1 MLVQSSELLLNFDA
15 IRTQYL
21 ILMKNA
27 IPHNVAFGLI
37 ITFFCYSLTAQQNK
51 TSFYKS
57 TDTHEKDNRV
67 GDYLELK
74 KLGYGEKEIFEDLGN
89 ANFLQKKYDTA
100 LFWYDKL
107 KEVSESDALS
117 PGFNKRYEYA
127 VLMISENGTVASVE
141 EVDWLETIKSDYGIT
156 QGKSPSPVKYRP
168 LDAHLQPQSILE
180 QQLLTGNH
188 NILDTEVLNDQ
199 KAYKV
204 PITVT
209 ADGKTAFF
217 SKPFYAKPPI
227 GIFSKKELV
236 YKIYRA
242 EKKDGKWQSIKELAL
257 CPKYYSARHPA
268 ISFDGKRL
276 FFASDMPGTYGK
288 YDIYVSNIQSDGTIG
303 RAQNLGEKVNSKKND
318 LYPNIVGTNTL
329 FFASDGRKG
338 LGGLDVY
345 MVQVNDKRV
354 GLAINLGD
362 TLNSEEDD
370 FSIRF
375 MPQMGMAYVISNR
388 GKNPTN
394 LQQVAFSYNHLKA
407 DISEEKT
414 AYNVLELL
422 NKDSKIDY
430 SSSAFEDE

>member
-1 MLVQSSELLLNFDA
+1 
-15 IRTQYL
+15 
-21 ILMKNA
+21 MKNA
-27 IPHNVAFGLI
+27 IPYNVAFGLI
-37 ITFFCYSLTAQQNK
+37 ITFFSYSLTAQHNK
-51 TSFYKS
+51 VSNFDT
-57 TDTHEKDNRV
+57 TDKYDIHDRV

-74 KLGYGEKEIFEDLGN
+74 KLGYEEREIFEDLGN
-89 ANFLQKKYDTA
+89 ANFLQKKYETA
-100 LFWYDKL
+100 IFWYDKL
-107 KEVSESDALS
+107 KQVSKPDALS
-117 PGFNKRYEYA
+117 NGFNRRYQYA
-127 VLMISENGTVASVE
+127 LQIISDSGIVTSVE
-141 EVDWLETIKSDYGIT
+141 EENWLETIQSDYGIT
-156 QGKSPSPVKYRP
+156 GEKNPSLVKYRP
-168 LDAHLQPQSILE
+168 LDAHLQPHAILE
-180 QQLLTGNH
+180 QQLITENH
-188 NILDTEVLNDQ
+188 NALDTEILNEK

-217 SKPFYAKPPI
+217 SKPLHTKPPK

-236 YKIYRA
+236 YKIYQA
-242 EKKDGKWQSIKELAL
+242 EKKDGKWQGIKELAL
-257 CPKYYSARHPA
+257 CPKYYSALHPA

-288 YDIYVSNIQSDGTIG
+288 YDIYVSNIKSDGTIG
-303 RAQNLGEKVNSKKND
+303 RAKNLGEKVNSRKND
-318 LYPNIVGTNTL
+318 LYPKIVGTNTL

-345 MVQVNDKRV
+345 MVQVNEKRV
-354 GLAINLGD
+354 GLAINLGG
-362 TLNSEEDD
+362 TLNSKEDD

-388 GKNPTN
+388 GKDQAD

-414 AYNVLELL
+414 AYNVLEAL

-430 SSSAFEDE
+430 SSSVFEDE

>member
-1 MLVQSSELLLNFDA
+1 MLVQSPKLLLNFDA

-21 ILMKNA
+21 IPMKNA
-27 IPHNVAFGLI
+27 IPYNVAFGLI
-37 ITFFCYSLTAQQNK
+37 ITFFCYSLTAQYNK
-51 TSFYKS
+51 TSKINT
-57 TDTHEKDNRV
+57 TDTYDKHNRV
-67 GDYLELK
+67 SDYLELK
-74 KLGYGEKEIFEDLGN
+74 KLGYEEREIFEDLGN
-89 ANFLQKKYDTA
+89 ANFLQKNYDTA

-107 KEVSESDALS
+107 KEISGQNALS
-117 PGFNKRYEYA
+117 TGFNKRYNYA
-127 VLMISENGTVASVE
+127 FQMVSMPGLAASIE
-141 EVDWLETIKSDYGIT
+141 EEDWLETMKSDYGIT
-156 QGKSPSPVKYRP
+156 AAKNPSLVKYRP
-168 LDAHLQPQSILE
+168 LDAHLQPHAILE
-180 QQLLTGNH
+180 EQLLTGSH
-188 NILDTEVLNDQ
+188 DVLETEILNDQ

-217 SKPFYAKPPI
+217 SKPLHTKPPK

-236 YKIYRA
+236 YKIYQA
-242 EKKDGKWQSIKELAL
+242 EKKDGKWQGIKELAL
-257 CPKYYSARHPA
+257 CPKYYSALHPA

-288 YDIYVSNIQSDGTIG
+288 YDIYVSNIKSDGTIG
-303 RAQNLGEKVNSKKND
+303 QAKNLGEKVNSRKND
-318 LYPNIVGTNTL
+318 LYPKIVGTNTL

-345 MVQVNDKRV
+345 MVQVNEKRV

-362 TLNSEEDD
+362 TLNSKEDD

-388 GKNPTN
+388 GKNQAD

-414 AYNVLELL
+414 AYNVLEVL
-422 NKDSKIDY
+422 NTDSKIDY